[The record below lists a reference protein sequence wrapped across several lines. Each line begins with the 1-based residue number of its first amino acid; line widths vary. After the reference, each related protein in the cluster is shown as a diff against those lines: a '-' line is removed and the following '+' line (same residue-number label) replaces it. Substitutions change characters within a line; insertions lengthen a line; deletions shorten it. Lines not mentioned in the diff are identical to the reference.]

1 MGGYLLR
8 RLTYRCTIQDMRNDA
23 SKRTMRQKRYLR
35 FALLVMA
42 GLGLFLTWNWLPFF
56 SQPQVAQ
63 AHAFVIGSDPEDG
76 LTISTAPSIVRIFF
90 NADISPASSAH
101 VFVFVPGGSL
111 DGREV
116 DGGSTIAASNP
127 RELDTPLL
135 SPATLPQGSYEV
147 RWSAIANDDGQVTHG
162 LIGFNVGVSAT
173 GLSGTTIVGPSTSN
187 ILPQMNLQGIL
198 ATIWEWVTLLALTF
212 WIGLVIME
220 AIFVFGV
227 MPSTHGAAENAM
239 RLLRK
244 QGRPLQLLCLYA
256 LLAGEIINLVLRSTF
271 LSQLQNG
278 PGIDPASIRAIL
290 FQTGYGYLWLI
301 RVGLI
306 FCALAFSW
314 WTTRTV
320 FVTRKSRAFRTMR
333 AQHKG
338 EPAASS
344 ASTSSR
350 YRQLRLQLED
360 ELNTSQDEDAE
371 DQGRSSPAVRAK
383 LSVEAAP
390 ESSPSISRRH
400 AVTWLILAALIVL
413 TIAFSG
419 DTSQLAQAHVTAIV
433 LNWLYLLA
441 QAAWLGGVA
450 YLGFILLPLLPTIE
464 PETHGALLVNVL
476 RYYVPLLLA
485 ALGVLLLSG
494 LFSIETTISSPDQ
507 LLNDPYGRTVLVA
520 LLLFTLML
528 IFTAYSF
535 FYLLPGLRRQVV
547 LLPVVNAD
555 LPARRARRSALEQ
568 SVSSL
573 KRATHILSALGAGVL
588 LCAALMIF
596 YAPPIVFPPLPTVS
610 NVNSVNGGTGSTSGV
625 QTQTAGN
632 LVISLEVLPAH
643 VNTSNSVIVMLK
655 ESNGDSVTNARV
667 QINTNMQLMD
677 MGTASKLVQG
687 QNGNPVYTAT
697 FNPDEAF
704 SMEGSWVINLI
715 IQQPGQAQVRVQF
728 FVALTA

>member
-1 MGGYLLR
+1 MEYLLR
-8 RLTYRCTIQDMRNDA
+8 GFTYRCTIQGMRNDA
-23 SKRTMRQKRYLR
+23 SKRTVRQKRYLR
-35 FALLVMA
+35 FALAVMA
-42 GLGLFLTWNWLPFF
+42 GLGLLLAWSWLPFF
-56 SQPQVAQ
+56 SQPQTAQ

-90 NADISPASSAH
+90 NADISPASNAR
-101 VFVFVPGGSL
+101 VFVFTPAGSP

-116 DGGSTIAASNP
+116 DGGSIIPDGNP
-127 RELDTPLL
+127 RELDTRLL

-147 RWSAIANDDGQVTHG
+147 RWSAVANDDGQVTHG

-187 ILPQMNLQGIL
+187 ILPEMNLQGIL

-227 MPSTHGAAENAM
+227 MPSTHGAAENAL

-256 LLAGEIINLVLRSTF
+256 LLASEIINLVLRSTL

-278 PGIDPASIRAIL
+278 PGIDPTSIRAIL
-290 FQTGYGYLWLI
+290 FQTSYGYLWLI

-306 FCALAFSW
+306 LCALAFSW

-320 FVTRKSRAFRTMR
+320 YVTRKSRAFRTIR

-338 EPAASS
+338 EAAAAPASM
-344 ASTSSR
+344 SSR
-350 YRQLRLQLED
+350 YRQLRLELED
-360 ELNTSQDEDAE
+360 ELNTSQDKDVE
-371 DQGRSSPAVRAK
+371 DQGRNSRGIRAK
-383 LSVEAAP
+383 LSGGTVL
-390 ESSPSISRRH
+390 ESSPSTSRRH
-400 AVTWLILAALIVL
+400 AVIWLILAALIVL
-413 TIAFSG
+413 TIAFSS
-419 DTSQLAQAHVTAIV
+419 DTAQLAQAHVTAIV
-433 LNWLYLLA
+433 LNWLYLLT
-441 QAAWLGGVA
+441 QAAWLGGAA
-450 YLGFILLPLLPTIE
+450 YLGFILLPLLPGIE
-464 PETHGALLVNVL
+464 PETYGTLLVNVL

-485 ALGVLLLSG
+485 ALVVLLLSG
-494 LFSIETTISSPDQ
+494 LFTIETTISSPD
-507 LLNDPYGRTVLVA
+507 LLLSDPYGRTVLVA
-520 LLLFTLML
+520 LLLLTLML

-535 FYLLPGLRRQVV
+535 FHLLPGLRRQVV

-555 LPARRARRSALEQ
+555 LPVRRARRSALEQ

-573 KRATHILSALGAGVL
+573 KRAMHILSALGAGVL

-596 YAPPIVFPPLPTVS
+596 YAPPIVFPPLPTSS
-610 NVNSVNGGTGSTSGV
+610 NVNSANGSTSSTPGV
-625 QTQTAGN
+625 QTQTADN

-643 VNTSNSVIVMLK
+643 VNTTNSVIVVLK
-655 ESNGDSVTNARV
+655 DSNGNPVSNARV
-667 QINTNMQLMD
+667 QISTNMQLMD

-697 FNPDEAF
+697 FSPDEAF
-704 SMEGSWVINLI
+704 SMEGPWVIDLV
-715 IQQPGQAQVRVQF
+715 IQQPGQAQVRAQF

>member
-1 MGGYLLR
+1 ML
-8 RLTYRCTIQDMRNDA
+8 
-23 SKRTMRQKRYLR
+23 QKRYLR
-35 FALLVMA
+35 FTLAVMA
-42 GLGLFLTWNWLPFF
+42 GLGLLLTLSWLPYF

-63 AHAFVIGSDPEDG
+63 AHAFVIGSNPEDG

-90 NADISPASSAH
+90 NADISPASYAR
-101 VFVFVPGGSL
+101 VLVFVPGGSQ

-116 DGGSTIAASNP
+116 DSGSTVPASNP
-127 RELDTPLL
+127 RELDIPLL

-198 ATIWEWVTLLALTF
+198 ATLWEWVTLLALTF

-227 MPSTHGAAENAM
+227 MPSTRGAAENAM

-278 PGIDPASIRAIL
+278 PGIDPASIRIIL

-306 FCALAFSW
+306 FCALAFTW

-320 FVTRKSRAFRTMR
+320 YVTRKSRAFRTMR

-338 EPAASS
+338 EPSVPP

-360 ELNTSQDEDAE
+360 ELTTSQDDDVE
-371 DQGRSSPAVRAK
+371 DQDRSSLAVRVK
-383 LSVEAAP
+383 HSVGAAP
-390 ESSPSISRRH
+390 ESSPSTSRRH

-413 TIAFSG
+413 TIAFSS
-419 DTSQLAQAHVTAIV
+419 DTAQLAQAHVTAIV

-450 YLGFILLPLLPTIE
+450 YLGFILLPLLPGIE
-464 PETHGALLVNVL
+464 PETHGTLLVNVL

-485 ALGVLLLSG
+485 ALVILLLSG

-507 LLNDPYGRTVLVA
+507 LLNDPYGRTVLVE
-520 LLLFTLML
+520 LLLLTLML
-528 IFTAYSF
+528 IFTVYGF
-535 FYLLPGLRRQVV
+535 FHLLPGLRRQVV

-568 SVSSL
+568 SESSL
-573 KRATHILSALGAGVL
+573 KRAMHILSALGAGVL

-596 YAPPIVFPPLPTVS
+596 YAPPIVFPPLPTAS
-610 NVNSVNGGTGSTSGV
+610 NANNAGGTGSTQGV

-643 VNTSNSVIVMLK
+643 ANTTNSVIVMLK
-655 ESNGDSVTNARV
+655 DSNGNPVTNARV
-667 QINTNMQLMD
+667 QISTNMQLMD
-677 MGTASKLVQG
+677 MGTASRLVQG
-687 QNGNPVYTAT
+687 KNGNPVYTAT

-704 SMEGSWVINLI
+704 SMEGTWVIDLV
-715 IQQPGQAQVRVQF
+715 IQQPGQPQVRAQF
-728 FVALTA
+728 FVALTI